1 MFKGKSTLQSFF
13 DKVDFY
19 FFVYTYINGVS
30 NSPSRKVGNWLKK
43 GIPIFAFVTLV
54 MFIVIA
60 LNFDTP
66 GFEAFDTKVSSLIF
80 GNSFIVL
87 FHYLGEIKFVIF
99 TTVIILLYLAI
110 FKKDFRGMLFV
121 LLTVGV
127 GNGLNQLLKHI
138 FSRQRPEIE
147 DQLSSFSFPSG
158 HAQISVIFFL
168 TLAYLISKWL
178 KNKKSKFTTYGVMLV
193 LIFLI
198 GLSRIAEGRHYAT
211 DVLAGWSIGYT
222 WFIICV
228 LWYESKKH
236 K

>member
-1 MFKGKSTLQSFF
+1 M
-13 DKVDFY
+13 
-19 FFVYTYINGVS
+19 
-30 NSPSRKVGNWLKK
+30 KK
-43 GIPIFAFVTLV
+43 TTSIFALVTLV
-54 MFIVIA
+54 VFIIIA

-66 GFEAFDTKVSSLIF
+66 SFEAFDIKIRSLLF
-80 GNSFIVL
+80 GNSFIIL
-87 FHYLGEIKFVIF
+87 FHNLGETKFIIVA
-99 TTVIILLYLAI
+99 TVIMLLYLAF
-110 FKKDFRGMLFV
+110 FKRDFRSVLFV

-127 GNGLNQLLKHI
+127 GNGLNQLLKRI
-138 FSRQRPEIE
+138 FARPRPELE

-158 HAQISVIFFL
+158 HAQISVMFFL
-168 TLAYLISKWL
+168 TLAYLIAKWL
-178 KNKKSKFTTYGVMLV
+178 KNKKWKFTTYTIMLI

>member
-1 MFKGKSTLQSFF
+1 MKKR
-13 DKVDFY
+13 
-19 FFVYTYINGVS
+19 VS
-30 NSPSRKVGNWLKK
+30 
-43 GIPIFAFVTLV
+43 IFALVTLV
-54 MFIVIA
+54 MFIILA

-66 GFEAFDTKVSSLIF
+66 SFEAFDIKIRSLLF
-80 GNSFIVL
+80 GNSFIIL
-87 FHYLGEIKFVIF
+87 FHHLGETKFIIVA
-99 TTVIILLYLAI
+99 TVIMLLYLAI
-110 FKKDFRGMLFV
+110 FRKDFRGVLFV

-127 GNGLNQLLKHI
+127 GNGLNQLLKRI
-138 FSRQRPEIE
+138 FARPRPEIE

-158 HAQISVIFFL
+158 HAQISVLFFL

-178 KNKKSKFTTYGVMLV
+178 KNKKWKFTTYGIMLV

>member
-1 MFKGKSTLQSFF
+1 MKKR
-13 DKVDFY
+13 
-19 FFVYTYINGVS
+19 VS
-30 NSPSRKVGNWLKK
+30 V
-43 GIPIFAFVTLV
+43 FALITLV
-54 MFIVIA
+54 MFLIIA

-66 GFEAFDTKVSSLIF
+66 SFEAFDIKIRSLLF
-80 GNSFIVL
+80 GNSFIIL
-87 FHYLGEIKFVIF
+87 FHYLGEIKFIIVA
-99 TTVIILLYLAI
+99 TVIMLLYIAI
-110 FKKDFRGMLFV
+110 YKKDFRGVLFV

-127 GNGLNQLLKHI
+127 GNGLNQLLKRI
-138 FSRQRPEIE
+138 FARPRPEIE

-158 HAQISVIFFL
+158 HAQISVLFFL
-168 TLAYLISKWL
+168 TLAYLISIWL
-178 KNKKSKFTTYGVMLV
+178 KNKKWKFTTYGLMLV

>member
-1 MFKGKSTLQSFF
+1 MFL
-13 DKVDFY
+13 
-19 FFVYTYINGVS
+19 I
-30 NSPSRKVGNWLKK
+30 
-43 GIPIFAFVTLV
+43 
-54 MFIVIA
+54 IA

-66 GFEAFDTKVSSLIF
+66 SFEAFDIKIRSLLF
-80 GNSFIVL
+80 GNSFIIL
-87 FHYLGEIKFVIF
+87 FHNLGEIKFIIVA
-99 TTVIILLYLAI
+99 TVIMLLYIAI
-110 FKKDFRGMLFV
+110 FKKDFRGVLFV

-127 GNGLNQLLKHI
+127 GNGLNQLLKRI
-138 FSRQRPEIE
+138 FARPRPEIE

-158 HAQISVIFFL
+158 HAQISVLFFL
-168 TLAYLISKWL
+168 TLAYLISIWL
-178 KNKKSKFTTYGVMLV
+178 KNKKWKFTTYGLMLV

>member
-1 MFKGKSTLQSFF
+1 MK
-13 DKVDFY
+13 
-19 FFVYTYINGVS
+19 
-30 NSPSRKVGNWLKK
+30 KVGICLKK
-43 GIPIFAFVTLV
+43 RISVFALITLV
-54 MFIVIA
+54 MFLIIA

-66 GFEAFDTKVSSLIF
+66 SFEAFDIKIRSLLF
-80 GNSFIVL
+80 GNSFIIL
-87 FHYLGEIKFVIF
+87 FHNLGEIKFIIVA
-99 TTVIILLYLAI
+99 TVIMLLYIAI
-110 FKKDFRGMLFV
+110 FKKDFRGVLFV

-127 GNGLNQLLKHI
+127 GNGLNQLLKRI
-138 FSRQRPEIE
+138 FARPRPEIE

-158 HAQISVIFFL
+158 HAQISVLFFL

-178 KNKKSKFTTYGVMLV
+178 KNKKWKFTTYGLMLV

-198 GLSRIAEGRHYAT
+198 GLSRVAEGRHYAT

>member
-1 MFKGKSTLQSFF
+1 MKK
-13 DKVDFY
+13 
-19 FFVYTYINGVS
+19 GVS
-30 NSPSRKVGNWLKK
+30 
-43 GIPIFAFVTLV
+43 IFALVTLV
-54 MFIVIA
+54 IFFIIA

-66 GFEAFDTKVSSLIF
+66 SFEAFDIKIRSLLF
-80 GNSFIVL
+80 GNSFIIL
-87 FHYLGEIKFVIF
+87 FHNLGETKFIIVA
-99 TTVIILLYLAI
+99 TVIMLLYLAI
-110 FKKDFRGMLFV
+110 FKKDFRGVLFV

-127 GNGLNQLLKHI
+127 GNGLNQLLKRI
-138 FSRQRPEIE
+138 FARPRPEIE

-158 HAQISVIFFL
+158 HAQISVLFFL

-178 KNKKSKFTTYGVMLV
+178 KNKKWKFITYGLMLV

-198 GLSRIAEGRHYAT
+198 GLSRIAEGRHYAS

-222 WFIICV
+222 WFIVSV

>member
-1 MFKGKSTLQSFF
+1 MK
-13 DKVDFY
+13 
-19 FFVYTYINGVS
+19 
-30 NSPSRKVGNWLKK
+30 KVGICLKK
-43 GIPIFAFVTLV
+43 RVSVFALITLV
-54 MFIVIA
+54 MFLIIA

-66 GFEAFDTKVSSLIF
+66 SFEAFDIKIRSLLF
-80 GNSFIVL
+80 GNSFIIL
-87 FHYLGEIKFVIF
+87 FHNLGEIKFIIVA
-99 TTVIILLYLAI
+99 TVIMLLYIAI
-110 FKKDFRGMLFV
+110 FKKDFHGVLFV

-127 GNGLNQLLKHI
+127 GNGLNQLLKRI
-138 FSRQRPEIE
+138 FARPRPEIE

-158 HAQISVIFFL
+158 HAQISVLFFL

-178 KNKKSKFTTYGVMLV
+178 KNKKWKFTTYGLMLV

>member
-1 MFKGKSTLQSFF
+1 
-13 DKVDFY
+13 
-19 FFVYTYINGVS
+19 
-30 NSPSRKVGNWLKK
+30 LKK
-43 GIPIFAFVTLV
+43 GFSVLAVFTLV
-54 MFIVIA
+54 TFIIIA
-60 LNFDTP
+60 LNFDTVS
-66 GFEAFDTKVSSLIF
+66 FEAFDLKVSSLLL
-80 GNSFIVL
+80 GNSFIIL
-87 FHYLGEIKFVIF
+87 FHKIGETKFIIAA
-99 TTVIILLYLAI
+99 TIILLLYVAI
-110 FKKDFRGMLFV
+110 FKKDFRGVLFI

-138 FSRQRPEIE
+138 FARPRPDLE

-158 HAQISVIFFL
+158 HAQISVMFLL

-178 KNKKSKFTTYGVMLV
+178 KNKRWDFITYTIMLI
-193 LIFLI
+193 LIFLV

-222 WFIICV
+222 WFMVCV

>member
-1 MFKGKSTLQSFF
+1 M
-13 DKVDFY
+13 
-19 FFVYTYINGVS
+19 
-30 NSPSRKVGNWLKK
+30 KK
-43 GIPIFAFVTLV
+43 ITSIFALVTLLV
-54 MFIVIA
+54 FIIIA

-66 GFEAFDTKVSSLIF
+66 SFEAFDIKIRSLLF
-80 GNSFIVL
+80 GNSFIIL
-87 FHYLGEIKFVIF
+87 FHNLGETKFIIVA
-99 TTVIILLYLAI
+99 TVIMLLYLAF
-110 FKKDFRGMLFV
+110 FKRDFRSVLFV

-127 GNGLNQLLKHI
+127 GNGLNQLLKRI
-138 FSRQRPEIE
+138 FARPRPELE

-158 HAQISVIFFL
+158 HAQISVMFFL
-168 TLAYLISKWL
+168 TLAYLIVKWL
-178 KNKKSKFTTYGVMLV
+178 KNKKWKFTTYTIMLI

>member
-1 MFKGKSTLQSFF
+1 M
-13 DKVDFY
+13 
-19 FFVYTYINGVS
+19 
-30 NSPSRKVGNWLKK
+30 KK
-43 GIPIFAFVTLV
+43 ITSIFALVTLV
-54 MFIVIA
+54 VFIIIA

-66 GFEAFDTKVSSLIF
+66 SFEAFDIKIRSLLF
-80 GNSFIVL
+80 GNSFIIL
-87 FHYLGEIKFVIF
+87 FHNLGETKFIIVA
-99 TTVIILLYLAI
+99 TVIMLLYLAF
-110 FKKDFRGMLFV
+110 FKRDFRSVLFV

-127 GNGLNQLLKHI
+127 GNGLNQLLKRI
-138 FSRQRPEIE
+138 FARPRPELE

-158 HAQISVIFFL
+158 HAQISVMFFL
-168 TLAYLISKWL
+168 TLAYLIAKWL
-178 KNKKSKFTTYGVMLV
+178 KNKKWKFTTYTVMLI

>member
-1 MFKGKSTLQSFF
+1 M
-13 DKVDFY
+13 
-19 FFVYTYINGVS
+19 
-30 NSPSRKVGNWLKK
+30 KK
-43 GIPIFAFVTLV
+43 ITSIFALVTLV
-54 MFIVIA
+54 VFIIIA

-66 GFEAFDTKVSSLIF
+66 SFEAFDIKIRSLLF
-80 GNSFIVL
+80 ENSFIIL
-87 FHYLGEIKFVIF
+87 FHNLGETKFIIVA
-99 TTVIILLYLAI
+99 TVIMLLYLAF
-110 FKKDFRGMLFV
+110 FKRDLRSVLFV

-127 GNGLNQLLKHI
+127 GNGLNQLLKRI
-138 FSRQRPEIE
+138 FARPRPELE

-158 HAQISVIFFL
+158 HAQISVMFFL
-168 TLAYLISKWL
+168 TLAYLIAKWL
-178 KNKKSKFTTYGVMLV
+178 KNKKWKFTTYTVMLI

>member
-1 MFKGKSTLQSFF
+1 MFC
-13 DKVDFY
+13 
-19 FFVYTYINGVS
+19 
-30 NSPSRKVGNWLKK
+30 LKK
-43 GIPIFAFVTLV
+43 GVSIFALVTLV
-54 MFIVIA
+54 IFFIIA

-66 GFEAFDTKVSSLIF
+66 SFEAFDIKIRSLLF
-80 GNSFIVL
+80 GNSFIIL
-87 FHYLGEIKFVIF
+87 FHNLGETKFIIVA
-99 TTVIILLYLAI
+99 TVIMLLYLAI
-110 FKKDFRGMLFV
+110 FKKDFRGVLFV

-127 GNGLNQLLKHI
+127 GNGLNQLLKRI
-138 FSRQRPEIE
+138 FARPRPEIE

-158 HAQISVIFFL
+158 HAQISVLFFL

-178 KNKKSKFTTYGVMLV
+178 KNKKWKFITYGLMLV

-198 GLSRIAEGRHYAT
+198 GLSRIAEGRHYAS

-222 WFIICV
+222 WFIVSV

>member
-1 MFKGKSTLQSFF
+1 MKKR
-13 DKVDFY
+13 
-19 FFVYTYINGVS
+19 VS
-30 NSPSRKVGNWLKK
+30 V
-43 GIPIFAFVTLV
+43 FALITLV
-54 MFIVIA
+54 MFLIIA

-66 GFEAFDTKVSSLIF
+66 SFEAFDIKIRSLLF
-80 GNSFIVL
+80 GNSFIIL
-87 FHYLGEIKFVIF
+87 FHNLGEIKFIIVA
-99 TTVIILLYLAI
+99 TVIMLLYIAI
-110 FKKDFRGMLFV
+110 FKKDFRGVLFV

-127 GNGLNQLLKHI
+127 GNGLNQLLKRI
-138 FSRQRPEIE
+138 FARPRPEIE

-158 HAQISVIFFL
+158 HAQISVLFFL
-168 TLAYLISKWL
+168 TLAYLISIWL
-178 KNKKSKFTTYGVMLV
+178 KNKKWKFTTYGLMLV

>member
-1 MFKGKSTLQSFF
+1 
-13 DKVDFY
+13 
-19 FFVYTYINGVS
+19 
-30 NSPSRKVGNWLKK
+30 VGFCLKK
-43 GIPIFAFVTLV
+43 GFALVTLV
-54 MFIVIA
+54 IFIIIA

-66 GFEAFDTKVSSLIF
+66 SFEAFDIKIRSLLF
-80 GNSFIVL
+80 GNSFIIL
-87 FHYLGEIKFVIF
+87 FHNLGETKFIIVA
-99 TTVIILLYLAI
+99 TVIMLLYLAI
-110 FKKDFRGMLFV
+110 FKKDFRGVLFV

-127 GNGLNQLLKHI
+127 GNGLNQLLKRI
-138 FSRQRPEIE
+138 FARPRPEIE

-158 HAQISVIFFL
+158 HAQISVLFFL

-178 KNKKSKFTTYGVMLV
+178 KNKKWKFITYGLMLV

-222 WFIICV
+222 WFIVSV

>member
-1 MFKGKSTLQSFF
+1 MKKR
-13 DKVDFY
+13 
-19 FFVYTYINGVS
+19 VS
-30 NSPSRKVGNWLKK
+30 V
-43 GIPIFAFVTLV
+43 FALITLV
-54 MFIVIA
+54 MFLIIA

-66 GFEAFDTKVSSLIF
+66 SFEAFDIKIRSLLF
-80 GNSFIVL
+80 GNNFIIL
-87 FHYLGEIKFVIF
+87 FHNLGEIKFIIVA
-99 TTVIILLYLAI
+99 TVIMLLYIAI
-110 FKKDFRGMLFV
+110 FKKDFRGVLFV

-127 GNGLNQLLKHI
+127 GNGLNQLLKRI
-138 FSRQRPEIE
+138 FARPRPEIE

-158 HAQISVIFFL
+158 HAQISVLFFL
-168 TLAYLISKWL
+168 TLAYLISIWL
-178 KNKKSKFTTYGVMLV
+178 KNKKWKFTTYGLMLV

>member
-1 MFKGKSTLQSFF
+1 MGVCLKKRVSFF
-13 DKVDFY
+13 A
-19 FFVYTYINGVS
+19 
-30 NSPSRKVGNWLKK
+30 L
-43 GIPIFAFVTLV
+43 VTLV
-54 MFIVIA
+54 VFIIIA

-66 GFEAFDTKVSSLIF
+66 PFETFDLKIRSLLF
-80 GNSFIVL
+80 GNSFIIV
-87 FHYLGEIKFVIF
+87 FHNLGEIKFIIVA
-99 TTVIILLYLAI
+99 TVILLLYLAI
-110 FKKDFRGMLFV
+110 FKKDFRGVLFV

-127 GNGLNQLLKHI
+127 GNGLNQLLKRI
-138 FSRQRPEIE
+138 FARPRPEIE

-158 HAQISVIFFL
+158 HAQISVLFFL

-178 KNKKSKFTTYGVMLV
+178 KNKKWKFTTYGIILA

-222 WFIICV
+222 WFIISV

>member
-1 MFKGKSTLQSFF
+1 MKNKTS
-13 DKVDFY
+13 
-19 FFVYTYINGVS
+19 
-30 NSPSRKVGNWLKK
+30 
-43 GIPIFAFVTLV
+43 IFALVTLV
-54 MFIVIA
+54 VFIIIA

-66 GFEAFDTKVSSLIF
+66 SFEAFDIKISSLLF
-80 GNSFIVL
+80 GNSFIIL
-87 FHYLGEIKFVIF
+87 FHNLGETKFIIVA
-99 TTVIILLYLAI
+99 TVIMLLYLAF
-110 FKKDFRGMLFV
+110 FKKDFRSVLFV

-127 GNGLNQLLKHI
+127 GNGLNQLLKRI
-138 FSRQRPEIE
+138 FARPRPELE
-147 DQLSSFSFPSG
+147 DQLTSFSFPSG
-158 HAQISVIFFL
+158 HAQISVMFFL
-168 TLAYLISKWL
+168 TLAYLIAKWL
-178 KNKKSKFTTYGVMLV
+178 KNKEWKFTTYTVILI

>member
-1 MFKGKSTLQSFF
+1 MK
-13 DKVDFY
+13 
-19 FFVYTYINGVS
+19 
-30 NSPSRKVGNWLKK
+30 KVGICLKK
-43 GIPIFAFVTLV
+43 RVSVFALITLV
-54 MFIVIA
+54 MFLIIA

-66 GFEAFDTKVSSLIF
+66 SFEAFDIKIRSLLF
-80 GNSFIVL
+80 GNSFIIL
-87 FHYLGEIKFVIF
+87 FHNLGEIKFIIVA
-99 TTVIILLYLAI
+99 TVIMLLYIAI
-110 FKKDFRGMLFV
+110 FKKDFHGVLFV

-127 GNGLNQLLKHI
+127 GNGLNQLLKRI
-138 FSRQRPEIE
+138 FARPRPEIE

-158 HAQISVIFFL
+158 HAQISVLFFL

-178 KNKKSKFTTYGVMLV
+178 KNKKWKFITYGLMLV

>member
-1 MFKGKSTLQSFF
+1 M
-13 DKVDFY
+13 
-19 FFVYTYINGVS
+19 
-30 NSPSRKVGNWLKK
+30 KK
-43 GIPIFAFVTLV
+43 RISVFALVTLV
-54 MFIVIA
+54 MFIILA

-66 GFEAFDTKVSSLIF
+66 SFEAFDIKIRSLLF
-80 GNSFIVL
+80 GNHFIIL
-87 FHYLGEIKFVIF
+87 FHNLGETKFIIVA
-99 TTVIILLYLAI
+99 TVIMLLYLAI
-110 FKKDFRGMLFV
+110 IKIDYRSVLFV

-127 GNGLNQLLKHI
+127 GNGLNQLLKRI
-138 FSRQRPEIE
+138 FARPRPEIE

-158 HAQISVIFFL
+158 HAQISVLFFL

-178 KNKKSKFTTYGVMLV
+178 KNKKWKFTTYGVMLV

-228 LWYESKKH
+228 LWNETKKH

>member
-1 MFKGKSTLQSFF
+1 MK
-13 DKVDFY
+13 
-19 FFVYTYINGVS
+19 
-30 NSPSRKVGNWLKK
+30 KVGICLKK
-43 GIPIFAFVTLV
+43 RISVFALITLV
-54 MFIVIA
+54 MFLIIA

-66 GFEAFDTKVSSLIF
+66 SFEAFDIKIRSLLF
-80 GNSFIVL
+80 GNSFIIL
-87 FHYLGEIKFVIF
+87 FHNLGEIKFIIVA
-99 TTVIILLYLAI
+99 TVIMLLYIAI
-110 FKKDFRGMLFV
+110 FKKDFRGVLFV

-127 GNGLNQLLKHI
+127 GNGLNQLLKRI
-138 FSRQRPEIE
+138 FARPRPEIE

-158 HAQISVIFFL
+158 HAQISVLFFL

-178 KNKKSKFTTYGVMLV
+178 KNKKWKFTTYGLMLV

>member
-1 MFKGKSTLQSFF
+1 MK
-13 DKVDFY
+13 
-19 FFVYTYINGVS
+19 
-30 NSPSRKVGNWLKK
+30 KVGICLKK
-43 GIPIFAFVTLV
+43 RVSVFALITLV
-54 MFIVIA
+54 MFLIIA

-66 GFEAFDTKVSSLIF
+66 SFEAFDIKIRSLLF
-80 GNSFIVL
+80 GNSFIIL
-87 FHYLGEIKFVIF
+87 FHNLGEIKFIIVA
-99 TTVIILLYLAI
+99 TVIMLLYIAI
-110 FKKDFRGMLFV
+110 FKKDFRGVLFV

-127 GNGLNQLLKHI
+127 GNGLNQLLKRI
-138 FSRQRPEIE
+138 FARPRPEIE

-158 HAQISVIFFL
+158 HAQISVLFFL

-178 KNKKSKFTTYGVMLV
+178 KNKKWKFTTYGLMLV

>member
-1 MFKGKSTLQSFF
+1 MKKR
-13 DKVDFY
+13 
-19 FFVYTYINGVS
+19 VS
-30 NSPSRKVGNWLKK
+30 V
-43 GIPIFAFVTLV
+43 FALITLV
-54 MFIVIA
+54 MFLIIA

-66 GFEAFDTKVSSLIF
+66 SFEAFDIKIRSLLF
-80 GNSFIVL
+80 GNSFIIL
-87 FHYLGEIKFVIF
+87 FHYLGEIKFIIVA
-99 TTVIILLYLAI
+99 TVIMLLYIAI
-110 FKKDFRGMLFV
+110 FKKDFRGVLFV

-127 GNGLNQLLKHI
+127 GNGLNQLLKRI
-138 FSRQRPEIE
+138 FARPRPEIE

-158 HAQISVIFFL
+158 HAQISVLFFL
-168 TLAYLISKWL
+168 TLAYLISIWL
-178 KNKKSKFTTYGVMLV
+178 KNKKWKFTTYGLMLV